1 MTPSTS
7 WKYST
12 AKKKRKKL
20 SWYCFFF
27 SVEDNFTWFVSVFVF
42 QWQTNGSM
50 SMVKSSNIAAVW
62 ILKSEGVEPL
72 LGPFGVQA
80 FAIVSHIY
88 REREGGSRKVD
99 AQARAARAGEAC
111 ICDWSPKAPG
121 ILECTADTAAVD
133 MVEEEEAEEEWGIWQ
148 PAPKGEMLFLASSCR
163 WIEAFAFAHCAGFST
178 LCKAVYLLTALNRD
192 LIQPC
197 SYTGLTQ
204 GSAFTNQTLFWNINN
219 KLIINTKS
227 TEIISV
233 SERIRFQEVK
243 IRVTRD

>member
-1 MTPSTS
+1 MICVYLCVPVANKWIHEYGQEFQHRCSLNPQEWRGGAIAGPLWSASLCNCEPQGERRRQQESWCTS
-7 WKYST
+7 K
-12 AKKKRKKL
+12 
-20 SWYCFFF
+20 
-27 SVEDNFTWFVSVFVF
+27 
-42 QWQTNGSM
+42 GSE
-50 SMVKSSNIAAVW
+50 NW
-62 ILKSEGVEPL
+62 G
-72 LGPFGVQA
+72 
-80 FAIVSHIY
+80 
-88 REREGGSRKVD
+88 
-99 AQARAARAGEAC
+99 AC

-178 LCKAVYLLTALNRD
+178 LCKAVYLLPALNRD

-204 GSAFTNQTLFWNINN
+204 GSAFTNQTLFWNINS